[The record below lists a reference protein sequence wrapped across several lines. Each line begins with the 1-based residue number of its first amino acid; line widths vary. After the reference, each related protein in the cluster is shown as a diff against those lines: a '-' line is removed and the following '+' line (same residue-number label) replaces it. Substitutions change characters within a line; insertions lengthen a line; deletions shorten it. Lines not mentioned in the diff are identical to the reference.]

1 MSEGAWVRG
10 QSVRVEGALARE
22 SFEIEGHAIFYN
34 LSRYRDTEIMK
45 TYVHNITNKFML
57 QSSCMRFISISSCS
71 HFIDRF

>member
-34 LSRYRDTEIMK
+34 LSRYRDTRK
-45 TYVHNITNKFML
+45 
-57 QSSCMRFISISSCS
+57 S
-71 HFIDRF
+71 